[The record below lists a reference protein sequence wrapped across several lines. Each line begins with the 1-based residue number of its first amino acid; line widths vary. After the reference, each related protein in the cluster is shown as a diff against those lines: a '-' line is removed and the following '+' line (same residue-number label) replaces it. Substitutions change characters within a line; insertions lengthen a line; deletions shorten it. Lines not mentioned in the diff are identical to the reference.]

1 MTNESAN
8 AYSQAVQ
15 LSPKSSSAKT
25 LLQAANCELQLHA
38 ATHDHSQK
46 MATTRRKLDLFYE
59 HITDLYYHQ
68 KSTSPDVLNYW
79 NEHILDDSSNLWQ
92 STLLKDFE
100 EEKDDKND
108 FISIRE
114 IEGFDDNELRNILSE
129 VAADISAEEKS
140 KQAKLVVPDKKIKK
154 EEKDLETALNHALAG
169 LATEKEGNEK
179 NKDSKTNVT
188 SSRKSR
194 KSVFSSLQPNT
205 CRQRSYW
212 YPDTVCLSGEPP
224 QSPPVI
230 TLIGLPHNQPIDE
243 ELKRKLSSLHFDK
256 QARRRNRDEGTGKS
270 KEEAV
275 KNEDVKNEE
284 NSKEDR
290 TQYTKAYRQMEFLP
304 YHSLPSS
311 LEEVIFPNQGT
322 TLADYDDPYWPTKLH
337 CLQLVESSGNLPKFT
352 GTFLTPEARGV
363 R

>member
-1 MTNESAN
+1 MINESAN

-25 LLQAANCELQLHA
+25 LLQAANCELQLHT

-46 MATTRRKLDLFYE
+46 MASTRRKLDLFYE

-92 STLLKDFE
+92 STLLKDF

-194 KSVFSSLQPNT
+194 KAYFLLFSLILAGSDHTGTLTQSVCQ
-205 CRQRSYW
+205 
-212 YPDTVCLSGEPP
+212 G
-224 QSPPVI
+224 SP
-230 TLIGLPHNQPIDE
+230 L
-243 ELKRKLSSLHFDK
+243 
-256 QARRRNRDEGTGKS
+256 
-270 KEEAV
+270 
-275 KNEDVKNEE
+275 
-284 NSKEDR
+284 
-290 TQYTKAYRQMEFLP
+290 
-304 YHSLPSS
+304 
-311 LEEVIFPNQGT
+311 
-322 TLADYDDPYWPTKLH
+322 
-337 CLQLVESSGNLPKFT
+337 NLPQ
-352 GTFLTPEARGV
+352 
-363 R
+363 

>member
-1 MTNESAN
+1 M
-8 AYSQAVQ
+8 
-15 LSPKSSSAKT
+15 
-25 LLQAANCELQLHA
+25 HA

-46 MATTRRKLDLFYE
+46 MTTTRRKLDLFYE

-68 KSTSPDVLNYW
+68 KSNSPDVLNYW

-114 IEGFDDNELRNILSE
+114 IEGFDDNELRSILSE

-140 KQAKLVVPDKKIKK
+140 KQAKLVVPDKK

-270 KEEAV
+270 KEEVV

>member
-1 MTNESAN
+1 MINESAN

-15 LSPKSSSAKT
+15 LSPKSSSAKN

-46 MATTRRKLDLFYE
+46 MTTTRRKLDLFYE

-68 KSTSPDVLNYW
+68 KSNSPDVLNYW

-114 IEGFDDNELRNILSE
+114 IEGFDDNELRSILSE

-140 KQAKLVVPDKKIKK
+140 KQAKLVVPDKK

-270 KEEAV
+270 KEEVV